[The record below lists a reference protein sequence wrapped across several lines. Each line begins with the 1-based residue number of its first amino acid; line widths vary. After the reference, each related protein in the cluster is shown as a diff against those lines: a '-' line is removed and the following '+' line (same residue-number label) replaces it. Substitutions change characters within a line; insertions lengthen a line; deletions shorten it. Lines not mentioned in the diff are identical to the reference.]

1 MAQKIKHLNKLKEEN
16 NELKAEKAQLCED
29 LALAIDQRDTLQKKL
44 DEQLLKTK
52 QDGGLS
58 VDIEVIESGNSIY

>member
-16 NELKAEKAQLCED
+16 NELKTEKVQLCED

-52 QDGGLS
+52 QDGPGLAA
-58 VDIEVIESGNSIY
+58 DFEVIYDSM